1 MLFRRAAI
9 SQQPSPSSGVSDVA
23 FQPSS
28 LDTVETMLDLTGNE
42 QEAND
47 KEISRELNQQL
58 KKYTLEL
65 GQARAAT
72 YSTLS
77 MIYGRGPN
85 SLRYSASKQVV
96 LGFSIILITGSLLA
110 LQHLCFTA
118 SICLKGDP
126 SGPLQ
131 PPYDLAATRSL
142 IPIGFILIFI
152 IAPSALIAAHQQTM
166 MWTFSAFSLNALACA
181 FLIVSAFG
189 SWGLIPTMKQKAE
202 LYWINL
208 SLSLRKTLY
217 NNNLDTL
224 SEEMSKDAEI
234 VGSAAFALG
243 VITGILA
250 LSLFPLFQSQTKALI
265 AGRVKPDGVVP
276 TPYTELCCSL
286 STASSDHDAAFG
298 EGDGVKYISKVI
310 SEALERVCPGTMA
323 AARLRAAEAKAMAA
337 NAQNSLLSQQLLLQQ
352 RARALTG
359 NTTGGLFQFCN
370 ISVEDFRVQV
380 LGLPRRHHLSTSLP
394 SLPVPTDQASTN
406 SAIVGEAKASGT
418 ALTASSS
425 SSTTTTTTSGESK
438 A

>member
-1 MLFRRAAI
+1 MLFRRAATT

-23 FQPSS
+23 LQPSP
-28 LDTVETMLDLTGNE
+28 LDSVETMLDLTGNE
-42 QEAND
+42 QEAKD
-47 KEISRELNQQL
+47 KEVSRELNQQL

-96 LGFSIILITGSLLA
+96 LGFSIILITGTLLA

-131 PPYDLAATRSL
+131 PPYDLAATQSL
-142 IPIGFILIFI
+142 IPIGFILIFL
-152 IAPSALIAAHQQTM
+152 IAPSAFIAAHQQTM
-166 MWTFSAFSLNALACA
+166 MWTFAAFSLNALACA

-202 LYWINL
+202 FYWLNL

-217 NNNLDTL
+217 NNNIETL
-224 SEEMSKDAEI
+224 SKEMSKDAEI

-250 LSLFPLFQSQTKALI
+250 LSLFPLFQSQSRALI
-265 AGRVKPDGVVP
+265 AGRVKPEGVLP
-276 TPYTELCCSL
+276 TPYSELCCSL

-310 SEALERVCPGTMA
+310 SDTLERVCPGTMA
-323 AARLRAAEAKAMAA
+323 AARLRAAEASAMAA
-337 NAQNSLLSQQLLLQQ
+337 NAQNSLLSQQALLQQ

-359 NTTGGLFQFCN
+359 NANGGLFQFCN
-370 ISVEDFRVQV
+370 LSVEDFRVQV

-394 SLPVPTDQASTN
+394 SPQVPIDLASTN
-406 SAIVGEAKASGT
+406 GAIVGDAKASGT
-418 ALTASSS
+418 ALATTISSS
-425 SSTTTTTTSGESK
+425 SSLTSGESK